1 LTVDESI
8 KNNPEAMLQ
17 LCKGALFCGFREFTV
32 NVASN
37 DLVRVTGY
45 MIRLSD
51 IKKFNEQQG
60 SRTNTTVLGAE
71 AADVTGILDR
81 KPRVVGNELY
91 PGYSQ

>member
-1 LTVDESI
+1 MV
-8 KNNPEAMLQ
+8 
-17 LCKGALFCGFREFTV
+17 
-32 NVASN
+32 
-37 DLVRVTGY
+37 
-45 MIRLSD
+45 RLSD